1 MPEPDQTPPVFKL
14 PVKVIPG
21 ASQNAITGWLGNEL
35 KIRVTA
41 SPERGKANVA
51 VEKIVAQALGL
62 PKGAAK
68 IISGKTSARKI
79 LEITGL
85 PEADIMQHLTGAQEE
100 H

>member
-14 PVKVIPG
+14 SVKVIPG

-41 SPERGKANVA
+41 SPERGKANLA
-51 VEKIVAQALGL
+51 VEKIVAQLLRL
-62 PKGAAK
+62 PKDAVK
-68 IISGKTSARKI
+68 IISGKTSVRKI

-85 PEADIMQHLTGAQEE
+85 PESDIMQRLTRALEE

>member
-14 PVKVIPG
+14 SVKVIPG

-51 VEKIVAQALGL
+51 VEKIVAQALRL

-85 PEADIMQHLTGAQEE
+85 PESDIMQRLTGG
-100 H
+100 

>member
-41 SPERGKANVA
+41 
-51 VEKIVAQALGL
+51 QL
-62 PKGAAK
+62 
-68 IISGKTSARKI
+68 
-79 LEITGL
+79 
-85 PEADIMQHLTGAQEE
+85 
-100 H
+100 